1 MQMWPLLGCI
11 YLSPKSDKGLHAAQ
25 AAEVVI
31 SALVAVENSQ
41 PEVARLLLDV
51 AAAILQAGQV
61 QGFHSRS
68 KCWQLL
74 DPPAAAHEGAS
85 QTAYLHTSAPCRNHA
100 VILQTVSHAGRAG
113 ADGHRAP
120 LGARR

>member
-1 MQMWPLLGCI
+1 MAATISALTLTN
-11 YLSPKSDKGLHAAQ
+11 GLHAKQ

-68 KCWQLL
+68 KCWQLSWTRQL
-74 DPPAAAHEGAS
+74 
-85 QTAYLHTSAPCRNHA
+85 LLMSAPVSRRTSTPRHHACYAKAVA
-100 VILQTVSHAGRAG
+100 VILPNNVSCRSSWCS
-113 ADGHRAP
+113 RQ
-120 LGARR
+120 